1 MVSVGDDPAAD
12 NTCCFSLA
20 RLTKAGILSACCKL
34 TVKTRRS
41 VPSDPPLH
49 LAPLADY
56 EIDPRTG
63 FMPLWEPLLALDSY
77 FAPWDE
83 LAPLVGHMI
92 RNRGIRARLDKM
104 PVLDAGRL
112 RSRAAKERGVT
123 LLCVFANAYVWGG
136 AEPATRIP
144 ASVAVPLCALC
155 EQLGRQP
162 IVHYASMQ
170 LYNWRRIDRSLPL
183 SADNAELLVQFLGG
197 VDETWFYV
205 ANFDLE
211 LLAGPVL
218 ADAYAAVTAAADHDV
233 PSLTQRLES
242 IARQM
247 PAINTALDRQREW
260 TDPYIFFHRVRPFVT
275 GWPAPGIVYEGVSEA
290 PRQLIGGS
298 AGQSSVIQSLD
309 AVLGVDHP
317 NPRTGSYLR
326 LLRQY
331 MPTAHRRF
339 VDDCE
344 RISQIRQRVSQTG
357 GAALRD
363 AYNAALDG
371 VTQFRTLHVRL
382 AHDYIAKPS
391 GMNPDAKGTGG
402 TSFVDFLRDTRR
414 ETITTR
420 ISPNS
425 A

>member
-1 MVSVGDDPAAD
+1 MSPDPAA
-12 NTCCFSLA
+12 
-20 RLTKAGILSACCKL
+20 R
-34 TVKTRRS
+34 
-41 VPSDPPLH
+41 
-49 LAPLADY
+49 LAPLAEY
-56 EIDPRTG
+56 EVDPHTG
-63 FMPLWEPLLALDSY
+63 FMPVWEPLLALDPY
-77 FAPWDE
+77 FAAWDE
-83 LAPLVGHMI
+83 LAPLVSHLI
-92 RNRGIRARLDKM
+92 RNRGIRARIEKM
-104 PVLDAGRL
+104 PMLDAGRL
-112 RSRAAKERGVT
+112 RSRAEQERAVT
-123 LLCVFANAYVWGG
+123 LLCVYANAYVWGG
-136 AEPATRIP
+136 VEPATRIP

-155 EQLGRQP
+155 DQLGRQP

-218 ADAYAAVTAAADHDV
+218 ADAYAAVAAAADGDTD
-233 PSLTQRLES
+233 SLRLRLES

-260 TDPYIFFHRVRPFVT
+260 TDPHVFFHRVRPFVT
-275 GWPAPGIVYEGVSEA
+275 GWPAPGVVYEGVSA
-290 PRQLIGGS
+290 QPRQLIGGS

-326 LLRQY
+326 MLRQY

-344 RISQIRQRVSQTG
+344 QFSHVRQVVARTSEP
-357 GAALRD
+357 ALRD
-363 AYNAALDG
+363 AFNAAVDA
-371 VTQFRTLHVRL
+371 VAEFRTLHVRL

-391 GMNPDAKGTGG
+391 GMNADAKGTGG

-414 ETITTR
+414 ETIGTR
-420 ISPNS
+420 IDPGSF